1 VKIYWRF
8 NSLFKD
14 QYFKKLN
21 DSTQDS
27 LYSVLMASLSKLK
40 LNIKR
45 WFFSPSEKVNFVSKK
60 IFQKFLPDLNLLI
73 AMFTNTSS
81 ITFIFL
87 QKNCQSTCFFCTAFF
102 RFFFSSNIYFLVDL
116 TGIHFGLTL
125 MLLSATLI
133 CFNILWS
140 NLFLTL
146 RFGKNMFFSETI
158 YQIYSLFCWLLIYYT
173 HSNQPFKW
181 IWLKLQF

>member
-1 VKIYWRF
+1 MIF
-8 NSLFKD
+8 FPL
-14 QYFKKLN
+14 L
-21 DSTQDS
+21 
-27 LYSVLMASLSKLK
+27 
-40 LNIKR
+40 KR
-45 WFFSPSEKVNFVSKK
+45 WILFQKK

-81 ITFIFL
+81 ITFIFFTKKL
-87 QKNCQSTCFFCTAFF
+87 SIYLFFCTAFF
-102 RFFFSSNIYFLVDL
+102 RFFFSSNIYFPVDL